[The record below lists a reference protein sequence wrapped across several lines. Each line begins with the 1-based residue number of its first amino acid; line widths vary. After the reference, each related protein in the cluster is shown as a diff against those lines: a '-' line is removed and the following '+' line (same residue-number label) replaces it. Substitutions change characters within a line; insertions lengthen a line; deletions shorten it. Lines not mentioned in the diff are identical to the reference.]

1 MQFLRLSKETTDI
14 KEQEEEFMASQL
26 VNLFQSI
33 ILLLVLVQEKIR
45 FVLGGFPR
53 LMTWLDVSVDYHH
66 NITSKRIKL
75 LCYVTVASPH
85 Y

>member
-45 FVLGGFPR
+45 FWFVLGGFPR
-53 LMTWLDVSVDYHH
+53 LMT
-66 NITSKRIKL
+66 
-75 LCYVTVASPH
+75 
-85 Y
+85 